1 MAGFRTLDDVTVAGK
16 TVLVRVDLNVPM
28 KDGRITDDLR
38 SSRILPT
45 LHELSRKGA
54 RVVVLSHFGRPDS
67 KPVPEMSLKPVAAA
81 LATALGSSIA
91 FADDCVGDVAK
102 QAIGKLKPGGVVLLE
117 NTRFHAEE
125 EKNDPAFAK
134 RMASLDRKS
143 TRLN

>member
-1 MAGFRTLDDVTVAGK
+1 
-16 TVLVRVDLNVPM
+16 
-28 KDGRITDDLR
+28 
-38 SSRILPT
+38 
-45 LHELSRKGA
+45 
-54 RVVVLSHFGRPDS
+54 
-67 KPVPEMSLKPVAAA
+67 MSLKPVAAA

-134 RMASLDRKS
+134 RMASLGDIFVNDAFRSEEHTSELQSLMRISYAVFCLKKKIII
-143 TRLN
+143 TPTKVRPAL